1 MAEEVKTNA
10 GVDLAAVEARITH
23 AIETNVTSQQD
34 DAKTRLLEHLE
45 CNLMNLAKDYPNP
58 RFLISK
64 GGVGTLSRGDLQ
76 AIKAKSKNGKS
87 QFVAILAAVA
97 LGAKFDDWAAEEEGL
112 NVVSFDTEQNPRNV
126 GKSGQKVHRLLNWDV
141 KTNNPRFKCYALRAD
156 EVTQRRQEI
165 VAYIREFKPDLAI
178 IDGIADLTLDFNN
191 IEESQSVIGEFMQ
204 VSTEVQCAILF
215 VLHENKG
222 KDDTNMKGHLGTM
235 AVQKCSDVFRVTKT
249 GSTFKVEQTES
260 RNAPV
265 DAFSFTLDE
274 NGTPKPLAMP
284 DAPSKEQI
292 KFNDIL
298 TLLQKIY
305 GDEAIKTS
313 SQIIEGC
320 KNIES
325 LSESTAKRR
334 IRDAVSLQILEAS
347 AAGYVLLDR
356 DKREVKGQ

>member
-1 MAEEVKTNA
+1 MSSGLEN
-10 GVDLAAVEARITH
+10 VDLKGLEQSITADIMSPVPNAADE
-23 AIETNVTSQQD
+23 
-34 DAKTRLLEHLE
+34 AKTKLLEHLQG
-45 CNLMNLAKDYPNP
+45 NLMNLAQDYPNP

-87 QFVAILAAVA
+87 QLVAIFAAVA

-112 NVVSFDTEQNPRNV
+112 NVVLFDTEQNPRNV

-165 VAYIREFKPDLAI
+165 VAYIREYKPDLAI

-191 IEESQSVIGEFMQ
+191 IEESQSVIGELMQ
-204 VSTEVQCAILF
+204 VSAEVQCAILF

-274 NGTPKPLAMP
+274 NGTPKPTATIAEP
-284 DAPSKEQI
+284 DKAQI
-292 KFNDIL
+292 KFNGLVATLQSVFGNEVYLPFKRLKEGIIATEGVSPATAARRIGEASTMHIL
-298 TLLQKIY
+298 TLTEK
-305 GDEAIKTS
+305 
-313 SQIIEGC
+313 
-320 KNIES
+320 
-325 LSESTAKRR
+325 
-334 IRDAVSLQILEAS
+334 
-347 AAGYVLLDR
+347 GYTFLDR
-356 DKREVKGQ
+356 DKRKEGASIN